1 MDLKSIISSFIIFSA
16 LALNIEFILG
26 GSQSLEF
33 HNINILF
40 FAIVFNIISTI
51 NKLGETNNIGN
62 LIISSSILSVIQLV
76 VAASLWFYY
85 SQSSIGLTGL
95 NVEKIVNVAIGALI
109 FNFLSVIMLIIQT
122 FNLRR

>member
-1 MDLKSIISSFIIFSA
+1 MDLKSIASSFIIFAA

-26 GSQSLEF
+26 NSTSLEL

-85 SQSSIGLTGL
+85 SQSVTGLTEL
-95 NVEKIVNVAIGALI
+95 NIEKIVNVAIGALI